1 MAYEKQTWVTG
12 ETITEEKLNH
22 MEDGIEA
29 AGGSAITI
37 EFEEGQMT
45 PTMEQVETAFKAGIP
60 VIVHENSEWGNDYYL
75 VVYFD
80 DTNENI
86 GTYSNRYAYSEE
98 SGWYI
103 PD

>member
-1 MAYEKQTWVTG
+1 MSYEKQTWVTG
-12 ETITEEKLNH
+12 ETITAEKLNH
-22 MEDGIEA
+22 MEGGIEA

-37 EFEEGQMT
+37 EFEEHQMT

-60 VIVHENSEWGNDYYL
+60 VIVHVNDQWGNAYDL
-75 VVYFD
+75 VVQFD
-80 DTNENI
+80 ATNENI
-86 GTYSNRYAYSEE
+86 STLSNRYAYSDE